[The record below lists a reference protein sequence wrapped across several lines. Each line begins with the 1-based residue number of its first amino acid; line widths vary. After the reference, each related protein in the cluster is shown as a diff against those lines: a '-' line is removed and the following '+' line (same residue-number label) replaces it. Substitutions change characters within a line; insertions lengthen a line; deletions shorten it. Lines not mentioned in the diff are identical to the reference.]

1 MSTLGGLIYAP
12 QTLFAIISDEP
23 CTNHQLRREGV
34 EQGRE
39 EGPRH
44 FAERG
49 RREGVEQG
57 RKEGRMLS
65 VIDVISARFGSNN
78 AEALKPTLESIEDTA
93 LLPRILIKAC
103 QVENYSKQ

>member
-1 MSTLGGLIYAP
+1 MTRKPFSTS
-12 QTLFAIISDEP
+12 F
-23 CTNHQLRREGV
+23 
-34 EQGRE
+34 RE
-39 EGPRH
+39 ETMYESSIARH

>member
-1 MSTLGGLIYAP
+1 MSTLGGLIYDP
-12 QTLFAIISDEP
+12 QTLFDIIS
-23 CTNHQLRREGV
+23 
-34 EQGRE
+34 E
-39 EGPRH
+39 ETMYESSIAQH

>member
-12 QTLFAIISDEP
+12 QTLFAIISDATMYESSIA
-23 CTNHQLRREGV
+23 
-34 EQGRE
+34 
-39 EGPRH
+39 RH